1 MAQINQNSISG
12 ITSITTPGAMN
23 DVLTLHTHDTTERVK
38 VTTSGIDVTG
48 VITATAAD
56 IDDFLDVGSNIQLGN
71 AGVVT
76 ATSYRGD
83 GSQLTGISGSQNVFQ
98 TIAVSGQSNVVADST
113 TDTLT
118 LVAGSNMTITTNAG
132 SDTITLASSGGS
144 GGVTVQDEGSSL
156 STTGTVLNFVGDN
169 VVATGSGAT
178 KTITMTPADTDVQVT
193 WDVVNNGGSSYSF
206 TGPGNDGSE
215 TNPDIYLVRG
225 QRYRFAVS
233 VSGHPF
239 YIKTA
244 AVTGTGSQYTDGV
257 TGNGSQTGNID
268 FNVQHDAPS
277 HLYYI
282 CEYHGG
288 MVGNI
293 YIIGNTGRGTTS
305 AATGSIANNAA
316 ANITIDAAKTYA
328 LLKIQT
334 SAAAWVTLYTDST
347 SRSNDSSRNETT
359 DPTPGSGVIA
369 EVITTGSAT
378 QIMTPGLIGWNNDGT
393 VSSNVYAKVVNKSGS
408 TGAITVTLTYVS
420 IEY

>member
-1 MAQINQNSISG
+1 
-12 ITSITTPGAMN
+12 
-23 DVLTLHTHDTTERVK
+23 
-38 VTTSGIDVTG
+38 
-48 VITATAAD
+48 
-56 IDDFLDVGSNIQLGN
+56 
-71 AGVVT
+71 
-76 ATSYRGD
+76 
-83 GSQLTGISGSQNVFQ
+83 
-98 TIAVSGQSNVVADST
+98 
-113 TDTLT
+113 
-118 LVAGSNMTITTNAG
+118 
-132 SDTITLASSGGS
+132 
-144 GGVTVQDEGSSL
+144 
-156 STTGTVLNFVGDN
+156 
-169 VVATGSGAT
+169 
-178 KTITMTPADTDVQVT
+178 MTPADTDVQVT
-193 WDVVNNGGSSYSF
+193 WDVVNNSASSYSF

-239 YIKTA
+239 FIKTA

-282 CEYHGG
+282 CQYHGG

-305 AATGSIANNAA
+305 AATGSIANNAS

>member
-1 MAQINQNSISG
+1 
-12 ITSITTPGAMN
+12 
-23 DVLTLHTHDTTERVK
+23 
-38 VTTSGIDVTG
+38 
-48 VITATAAD
+48 
-56 IDDFLDVGSNIQLGN
+56 
-71 AGVVT
+71 
-76 ATSYRGD
+76 
-83 GSQLTGISGSQNVFQ
+83 
-98 TIAVSGQSNVVADST
+98 
-113 TDTLT
+113 
-118 LVAGSNMTITTNAG
+118 MTITTNAG
-132 SDTITLASSGGS
+132 SDTITFASSGGS
-144 GGVTVQDEGSSL
+144 GGVTVQDEGSAL
-156 STTGTVLNFVGDN
+156 STTATTLNFVGDN

-193 WDVVNNGGSSYSF
+193 WDVVNNGGSSYRF
-206 TGPGNDGSE
+206 TGPGNDGAE
-215 TNPDIYLVRG
+215 DNPDIYLVRG
-225 QRYRFAVS
+225 QRYRFAAS

-257 TGNGSQTGNID
+257 TGNGSETGNID

-282 CEYHGG
+282 CRYHGG

-305 AATGSIANNAA
+305 AATGSIANNAS